1 MMLKWLKNELFG
13 GGETERQQ
21 RRQARMP
28 ILPTP
33 DGRPVPLPIAA
44 EPQADT
50 LPPVKRWSH
59 PFRDKNH
66 PLHQLTHLAK
76 AAAGYYPLGISGL
89 WHGGV
94 HFDGGTAGTVD
105 QSSVHCLADGEV
117 VAYRIDQ
124 QTPTTGFWVHTL
136 PVNKPFSRS
145 FVLVRHRLQ
154 PPKIEGSPDTPPSL
168 TFYSLYMHLQ
178 DWAAYQDD
186 AKVARPLFWPEG
198 ATRQVGE
205 SANDANPKKLKERG
219 LNIRNQAKN
228 GAVIGFLPH
237 GAQVAVSGAGDFRKL
252 ENTQGPETLQN
263 SDGSLKGYVA
273 ASFLQPIADGQYRVV
288 TQKGPLNV
296 RAEGRRESQ
305 SIGQLHSGTEVTVS
319 GDGEY
324 RKLER
329 INQYV
334 HFASLQGAREP
345 EADRVVVLEKPIA
358 VKAGDLIGHIGWYQ
372 DSAVEHPEQRLHLEV
387 FSPEVV
393 DSFIEASRAW
403 AQRLPPSSKTWLKLA
418 KGTPVIAHQDR
429 FNAQQ
434 PPSLKAPNTPS
445 AGEALLPKT
454 LLDGLPA
461 DKKIKVC
468 ATDGNNACTWYRV
481 DGVLHD
487 AENNLL
493 NGWVCEDS
501 ATTWVSP
508 WSWENHEVIYNWD
521 GPRTMLASFRR
532 ATGQMNEAELQRF
545 GSTADLGDTGPLKTR
560 LHDLID
566 RNGDGVITAKEL
578 QAALSLPALAQSIS
592 QLIIYAES
600 EWKYTPYKWDG
611 LDELV
616 GYSNSTPLR
625 NWLAEKER
633 VQQICWWDEVAGKLG
648 LPEDGKVY
656 HLHPV
661 GLVGCFTASDPLAL
675 TSEQLKQ
682 IFPRAAHADID
693 SVLNEI
699 NDRLFEFKLDT
710 RLRQRHF
717 FAQIKGEVGDAM
729 KGVTESWEYSPAAL
743 QSFSSYYLSRPVEA
757 ASDGYLKD
765 SKGNFIR
772 RSNQQAIGRK
782 HFQRL
787 NGNRASHPD
796 DGFNFRGRGLIQIT
810 GYEKYSGYKR
820 DYNKYWKG
828 EQPNTVDFPEL
839 INEMPT
845 AIRSA
850 IWFWIEFKVYA
861 SVKEGGALDVERV
874 TKKVNG
880 GKMGLEERTAAYEVC
895 EKVLI

>member
-33 DGRPVPLPIAA
+33 DGRPVPLPIAP

-50 LPPVKRWSH
+50 LPPVKSWSH
-59 PFRDKNH
+59 PFKSAQN
-66 PLHQLTHLAK
+66 PLLQLTHLAK

-117 VAYRIDQ
+117 VAYRMDR
-124 QTPTTGFWVHTL
+124 QTPTTPFWVEKL
-136 PVNKPFSRS
+136 LVNKPFSRN

-154 PPKIEGSPDTPPSL
+154 PPKIDGSPDTPPSL

-186 AKVARPLFWPEG
+186 ANIARPMFWPEG
-198 ATRQVGE
+198 ATRQVSE
-205 SANDANPKKLKERG
+205 SANDANPAKLKERG
-219 LNIRNQAKN
+219 LNVRNQAKN
-228 GAVIGFLPH
+228 GAVIGFLPR
-237 GAQVAVSGAGDFRKL
+237 GAQVAVSGDGDFRRL
-252 ENTQGPETLQN
+252 ANTRGPETLQN
-263 SDGSLKGYVA
+263 PDGSLKGYVA

-296 RAEGRRESQ
+296 RADGRRESP

-345 EADRVVVLEKPIA
+345 LQDRVVVLDKPIA
-358 VKAGDLIGHIGWYQ
+358 IKAGELIGHIGWYQ

-387 FSPEVV
+387 FNTDVV

-403 AQRLPPSSKTWLKLA
+403 AKRLPPSSKTWLKLA
-418 KGTPVIAHQDR
+418 KGTPVVAHQDR

-461 DKKIKVC
+461 DKKIKVS
-468 ATDGNNACTWYRV
+468 ATDGNNACTWYRI
-481 DGVLHD
+481 DGLLHD

-493 NGWVCEDS
+493 DGWVCEDN
-501 ATTWVSP
+501 ATPWVSP

-521 GPRTMLASFRR
+521 NPRTLLASFRR
-532 ATGQMNEAELQRF
+532 ATGQMNEGELQRF

-560 LHDLID
+560 LRNLID
-566 RNGDGVITAKEL
+566 RTGDGVITSKEL

-600 EWKYTPYKWDG
+600 EWKYIPNKWDG

-616 GYSNSTPLR
+616 GHSNSTPLR

-661 GLVGCFTASDPLAL
+661 GLVGCFTHPQGLINVEEFL
-675 TSEQLKQ
+675 ERYEQLHPL
-682 IFPRAAHADID
+682 FAPGTRALSQVSKD
-693 SVLNEI
+693 N
-699 NDRLFEFKLDT
+699 
-710 RLRQRHF
+710 LRQIISQINKYYEFSTSKPNLYEISYMLATYRHEAYHFLSGEF
-717 FAQIKGEVGDAM
+717 FSEKPEVGD
-729 KGVTESWEYSPAAL
+729 VTY
-743 QSFSSYYLSRPVEA
+743 FNKYDPVRGPTAKLRERA
-757 ASDGYLKD
+757 VAHGNINEGDGLKY
-765 SKGNFIR
+765 
-772 RSNQQAIGRK
+772 
-782 HFQRL
+782 
-787 NGNRASHPD
+787 
-796 DGFNFRGRGLIQIT
+796 RGRGGVHLTWKNNYQRFSDVMAFDFVVNPDAAAKFEYAVPIMIIGMKKGLFT
-810 GYEKYSGYKR
+810 GKKLGDYLNAGGIDYSSSRRIINGTDQQHLLASYAEKFESILK
-820 DYNKYWKG
+820 
-828 EQPNTVDFPEL
+828 QTSQLPL
-839 INEMPT
+839 
-845 AIRSA
+845 
-850 IWFWIEFKVYA
+850 EF
-861 SVKEGGALDVERV
+861 
-874 TKKVNG
+874 
-880 GKMGLEERTAAYEVC
+880 
-895 EKVLI
+895 